1 MTLLSSGAVTNRS
14 TALLLFVLWALAL
27 PAVASEQPATPP
39 PTEEA
44 PLLEEAI
51 PAAVVFPDPVLMQRA
66 RTYRTVGATL
76 SIAGAVAFV
85 ASFNLTL
92 AALRSG
98 NEAFAAAMP
107 AWSIPGVV
115 LTFVAL
121 EFGAPLW
128 SVGGEMYRQLTRN
141 TKGDEKLRR
150 SVANDPRYWQGRTS
164 AAFGTAL
171 ALTGGIQ
178 LMVGTLL
185 LVGTI
190 WVVERAD
197 MVEDQTGD
205 TIHPR
210 ILLMPI
216 GTIGVGTGMLIA
228 GLELRRQGLER
239 SQSVRDAHAATAV
252 MVVPYFGP
260 DGGGLALAGRF

>member
-1 MTLLSSGAVTNRS
+1 LQAVNTRSAVLSLLAV
-14 TALLLFVLWALAL
+14 WALAL
-27 PAVASEQPATPP
+27 PAIASEQPT
-39 PTEEA
+39 EA
-44 PLLEEAI
+44 PPAVGAPQIDEAAP
-51 PAAVVFPDPVLMQRA
+51 PAPVFPDPVLMQRA

-76 SIAGAVAFV
+76 SITGAVAFV

-98 NEAFAAAMP
+98 NEAFTAAMP
-107 AWSIPGVV
+107 AWAIPGSI
-115 LTFVAL
+115 LTIVAL

-128 SVGGEMYRQLTRN
+128 SVGSEMHRQLTRD

-150 SVANDPRYWQGRTS
+150 SVANDPRYWQGRTQV
-164 AAFGTAL
+164 AFGTTL

-190 WVVERAD
+190 WVVERGD
-197 MVEDQTGD
+197 MVEEETGD
-205 TIHPR
+205 TVHPR

-216 GTIGVGTGMLIA
+216 STIGVSTGMLIA
-228 GLELRRQGLER
+228 GLSLQRHGLER
-239 SQSVRDAHAATAV
+239 SQAVRDAHAATAV

-260 DGGGLALAGRF
+260 EGGGFALAGRF